1 MKTIRTIVGCIG
13 LTLLLGACSS
23 DKDTSCLARK
33 SLTFSSNINALQTRV
48 VDNNWEKQD
57 AIGVYAL
64 DPSEGGVFDDYQN
77 IEYLAQAQGAN
88 VSFNH
93 APANEGIL
101 LNKLQKVSLKAY
113 YPYQPTVAN
122 FTLPIDV
129 SETKKE
135 VDVLYAEH
143 TQAVDINE
151 VPVLTFNHVL
161 SKIQLLISVAD
172 KEDNEIESLENLVV
186 NKLVGGYAEGS
197 LNVLDGVL
205 TKGVKGEIKP
215 DVTYLE
221 EQELVVV
228 TAYVI
233 PEESLDGLTFVMNLN
248 NQVIN
253 WSPTL
258 NNTIESG
265 KYYTFKEALYKEK
278 EKITIVTVEGTIQDW
293 ELGYESEKPH
303 EWLIS
308 STPLMIPSRSKL
320 YFDGDGGTETLTIK
334 KNNTLKWKASLGD
347 TYDWIKFNSTNH
359 TLEVLVD
366 GNYSNSKREGTL
378 VLEADGIDPV
388 EIQIY
393 QEPSKRILVFRESFG
408 NREVEQVDGECPT
421 VDGYQS
427 YDNKKIKYSASS
439 NVTIQSSSSFPSHLY
454 MPKASDGNRSTFFR
468 LNIDAIEV
476 PHYPEDGRIE
486 FTLVPDGD
494 MDIDGLVFIF
504 QPFPEGRYES
514 KKITPN
520 AFNKV
525 VLTDIPDGFGRIT
538 MDIPR
543 EYNPGVRISNITYTV
558 IK

>member
-1 MKTIRTIVGCIG
+1 
-13 LTLLLGACSS
+13 
-23 DKDTSCLARK
+23 
-33 SLTFSSNINALQTRV
+33 
-48 VDNNWEKQD
+48 
-57 AIGVYAL
+57 
-64 DPSEGGVFDDYQN
+64 
-77 IEYLAQAQGAN
+77 
-88 VSFNH
+88 
-93 APANEGIL
+93 
-101 LNKLQKVSLKAY
+101 
-113 YPYQPTVAN
+113 
-122 FTLPIDV
+122 
-129 SETKKE
+129 
-135 VDVLYAEH
+135 
-143 TQAVDINE
+143 
-151 VPVLTFNHVL
+151 
-161 SKIQLLISVAD
+161 
-172 KEDNEIESLENLVV
+172 
-186 NKLVGGYAEGS
+186 
-197 LNVLDGVL
+197 
-205 TKGVKGEIKP
+205 
-215 DVTYLE
+215 
-221 EQELVVV
+221 
-228 TAYVI
+228 
-233 PEESLDGLTFVMNLN
+233 
-248 NQVIN
+248 
-253 WSPTL
+253 
-258 NNTIESG
+258 
-265 KYYTFKEALYKEK
+265 
-278 EKITIVTVEGTIQDW
+278 
-293 ELGYESEKPH
+293 
-303 EWLIS
+303 
-308 STPLMIPSRSKL
+308 MIPSRSKL

-334 KNNTLKWKASLGD
+334 KNNTLKWKVSLGD

-378 VLEADGIDPV
+378 ILEADGVDPV